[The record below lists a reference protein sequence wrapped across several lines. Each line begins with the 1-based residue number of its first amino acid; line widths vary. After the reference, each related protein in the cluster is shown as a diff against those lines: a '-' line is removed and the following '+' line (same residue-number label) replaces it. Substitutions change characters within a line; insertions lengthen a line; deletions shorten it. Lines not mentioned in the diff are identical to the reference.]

1 MNAYFFKTLFAYAG
15 SKKCLLALNVN
26 SKLVYNYSLSD
37 VFQEA
42 TAYPEKQHDDFN
54 DHGFKARTVLRDGK
68 TSGP

>member
-1 MNAYFFKTLFAYAG
+1 MHIFSRQFAYAG
-15 SKKCLLALNVN
+15 SKKCLCALNVN

-42 TAYPEKQHDDFN
+42 TEYAEKQHDDFN

>member
-1 MNAYFFKTLFAYAG
+1 M
-15 SKKCLLALNVN
+15 N

-42 TAYPEKQHDDFN
+42 TAYAEKQHDDFN
-54 DHGFKARTVLRDGK
+54 DHGFKARTVLRDGM